1 MTDEPRYDA
10 YDLRRAVDDLT
21 LPTHLPVTQVV
32 NGTTYKR
39 RVEHPPLLVQL
50 EAAIHST
57 MVGGGGAGRSE
68 PWTVVPLDGD
78 ALYQFT
84 IISSQIT
91 DWCRMAG
98 AGRHGH
104 PVDGLRAW
112 HAATLAT
119 LTEPHWHVT
128 QLRQWAGL
136 IRSKLNPRR
145 RRDLPDPCPECQATT
160 WADEDGNSGLRP
172 LVVSF
177 QPDSPDV
184 LATASVTCRACGS
197 EWRGI
202 TAVRAVAYELE
213 RSHT

>member
-1 MTDEPRYDA
+1 MTDETRYDA

-21 LPTHLPVTQVV
+21 LPTHFPVTQVV

-50 EAAIHST
+50 EAAIHGS
-57 MVGGGGAGRSE
+57 MNSGSGASSANPGE
-68 PWTVVPLDGD
+68 VIPLDGD

-84 IISSQIT
+84 IISSQIA

-98 AGRHGH
+98 AGRHPH

-112 HAATLAT
+112 HAATLST
-119 LTEPHWHVT
+119 LTEPHWHVI
-128 QLRQWAGL
+128 QMRQWASL
-136 IRSKLNPRR
+136 IRAKLNPRR

-213 RSHT
+213 RNHA